1 MGEVAEPVH
10 SSVSV
15 PFDGGAIVFAV
26 TGRRLR
32 RRTVT
37 VVAGS
42 SPVLRGLT
50 TRRRLLRFAAALE
63 DGALPVRLGD
73 ALSIER
79 ASGNLPYGVLRWP
92 GGSGR
97 VALASVAAAARSAAG

>member
-1 MGEVAEPVH
+1 MH
-10 SSVSV
+10 SAVSV

-26 TGRRLR
+26 TGRWLR

-42 SPVLRGLT
+42 SPVLRRAT
-50 TRRRLLRFAAALE
+50 TRRRLLRLATALDE
-63 DGALPVRLGD
+63 GALPVRLYGT
-73 ALSIER
+73 LSIER
-79 ASGNLPYGVLRWP
+79 ASGILPYGMLRWP

-97 VALASVAAAARSAAG
+97 VSLASVAAAARSAAG